1 MSEHV
6 SARIKNFQIASYRSC
21 QNTAFSPDP
30 RLSALIGING
40 SGKTNLLN
48 AMLLIKKIYSS
59 RHFRSS
65 SQVSPNSCKLNI
77 DFSLGDKQVSYQAD
91 IDYAANERNKE
102 ELLDVEEKWNLKD
115 LDGKDEWI
123 PFPSHLLRHEIIEEP
138 LRLAKY
144 LMMRRMDFQDGPTRK
159 QYEELT
165 NTSKNI
171 LDSLRPISHFLS
183 RITYYSASQ
192 YTNPSECPAYFSLE
206 EDDDDHAQHMFRP
219 YSSRGPHIRFLHDL
233 YKFKVK
239 NPQGFED
246 FESIAGP
253 KGLGLI
259 DKITFHVFPVPTS
272 EIEVRTG
279 GKIVK
284 KKIRKVIVV
293 PHFIIRK
300 TKLCPGQLSEGTFK
314 TLAVLLYLGTDASE
328 LLLLEEPEVC
338 IHHGLLHSLVELIKT
353 HSMHKQIIISTH
365 SDAVLD
371 QLTPE
376 NVFLVRNIPRKG
388 TVVDHLPK
396 SMSAKNYLALK
407 MYLTEVG
414 NLGEY
419 WKDAGFS

>member
-6 SARIKNFQIASYRSC
+6 SARIKSFQVASYRSC
-21 QNTAFSPDP
+21 QNTVFSPDP
-30 RLSALIGING
+30 QLSALIGING

-48 AMLLIKKIYSS
+48 AMVLIRKIHST
-59 RHFRSS
+59 RHYRSHS
-65 SQVSPNSCKLNI
+65 KASPNICKLNI
-77 DFSLGDKQVSYQAD
+77 DFSLGDKQVRYQAD
-91 IDYAANERNKE
+91 VDYAANERNME
-102 ELLDVEEKWNLKD
+102 EVLNAQEQWNIKD
-115 LDGKDEWI
+115 LTGKDEWLH
-123 PFPSHLLRHEIIEEP
+123 FPSYLLRPGISEEP
-138 LRLAKY
+138 QRLAEY
-144 LMMRRMDFQDGPTRK
+144 LIMRSIESQDGPTRK
-159 QYEELT
+159 QFEELT
-165 NTSKNI
+165 NTSKGI
-171 LDSLRPISHFLS
+171 LDSLEPISHLLS
-183 RITYYSASQ
+183 RISYYSASQ

-206 EDDDDHAQHMFRP
+206 EDDDHSLPRFRP
-219 YSSRGPHIRFLHDL
+219 YSSKGPHTRFLHDL

-239 NPQGFED
+239 NPQGFEE

-253 KGLGLI
+253 KGLGLV

-279 GKIVK
+279 GTIVK

-314 TLAVLLYLGTDASE
+314 TLAVLLYLGADASE

-365 SDAVLD
+365 SDSVLD
-371 QLTPE
+371 QLSPE
-376 NVFLVRNIPRKG
+376 NVFLVRNVPRKG

-407 MYLTEVG
+407 MYLTDAG